1 MRNALLKIHFLTL
14 LWLLSSHGAGAR
26 PLFGAD
32 TVRRPHLVYFRD
44 KANTP
49 YRVDQPA
56 AFLTARAL
64 ARRARQGIAVLPR
77 DLPVD
82 PAYVA
87 ALNAV
92 AGARVRYTS
101 RWLNAAV
108 VRGDSATLAVVRALP
123 CVRGARALNR
133 NLPGPPRA
141 RPAAG
146 PDDVAPVV
154 AGART
159 AYGPAYPQNQL
170 LGVPAM
176 HAAGFRGEGLQIAVL
191 DDGFPGVD
199 TLAAFAPLRREN
211 RVGATFNF
219 VDRTR
224 DVYQRDEHGT
234 ITFSLLAANQPG
246 RFIGAAPQATY
257 HLFITED
264 ATSEQP
270 AEEANWLVAAE
281 RADSLGVDII
291 SSSLGYNTFDSPAAD
306 YTYADLDGR
315 TTLIT
320 RAATVAA
327 RTGMLVVNSAG
338 NAGNQSWRYV
348 LAPADADSILAVGAV
363 DTLLQRAAFSSV
375 GPTADGRL
383 KPEVSAVGQR
393 AAVVN
398 PNGVITYSSGTSLA
412 APSVAGL
419 AAGLWQSSPALTAQQ
434 VRAYLQQAG
443 SHADA
448 PDNLTGYGVPT
459 FARAYALAN
468 PAGPLAAAGPALL
481 PGGLAL
487 YPNPSPADT
496 DELFLQLPPGLVAQP
511 LTLRI
516 YDLRGALVA
525 TVPVPARRP
534 AAVRLRVGRLAPGVY
549 IGRLQ
554 TAAGSYIIRL
564 IKL

>member
-1 MRNALLKIHFLTL
+1 MRNALIKIHYVTL
-14 LWLLSSHGAGAR
+14 LWLLSSLGAAAR
-26 PLFGAD
+26 PAFEAD
-32 TVRRPHLVYFRD
+32 TVRRQHLVYFRD
-44 KANTP
+44 KAGTP
-49 YRVDQPA
+49 YRVDAPQ
-56 AFLTARAL
+56 AFLTARAVQ
-64 ARRARQGIAVLPR
+64 RRARQGIAVLPR
-77 DLPVD
+77 DLPVS
-82 PAYVA
+82 PTYVA

-92 AGARVRYTS
+92 IGARVRYTS
-101 RWLNAAV
+101 RWFNAAV
-108 VRGDSATLAVVRALP
+108 VRCDSATLAVVQALP
-123 CVRGARALNR
+123 FVRGAQTLNR
-133 NLPGPPRA
+133 SLPRPVRP

-154 AGART
+154 PGART
-159 AYGPAYPQNQL
+159 AYGLAYPQNQL

-176 HAAGFRGEGLQIAVL
+176 HAAGFRGEGLQVAVL

-199 TLAAFAPLRREN
+199 TLTVFAPLRREN

-224 DVYQRDEHGT
+224 DVYQRDSHGT
-234 ITFSLLAANQPG
+234 LTLSLLAANQPG

-264 ATSEQP
+264 VNSEQP
-270 AEEANWLVAAE
+270 VEEANWLLAAE
-281 RADSLGVDII
+281 RADSLGADII
-291 SSSLGYNTFDSPAAD
+291 NSSLGYNTFDSPAAD

-327 RTGMLVVNSAG
+327 RVGILVVNSAG
-338 NAGNQSWRYV
+338 NAGSQPWRYV

-383 KPEVSAVGQR
+383 KPNVSAVGRQ

-398 PNGVITYSSGTSLA
+398 PNGVITYGNGTSLS

-419 AAGLWQSSPALTAQQ
+419 AAGFWQSSPALTAQQ
-434 VRAYLQQAG
+434 VLAYLQQAG

-468 PAGPLAAAGPALL
+468 PGLPLPAAGPASLL
-481 PGGLAL
+481 GGLAL
-487 YPNPSPADT
+487 YPNPSPAGT
-496 DELFLQLPPGLVAQP
+496 DELFLQLPSSLDAQP
-511 LTLRI
+511 LTLRL
-516 YDLRGALVA
+516 YDVRGALVA
-525 TVPVPARRP
+525 TMPVPARRP
-534 AAVRLRVGRLAPGVY
+534 PSVRLLVGGLAPGVY
-549 IGRLQ
+549 VGRLQ
-554 TAAGSYIIRL
+554 TAAEPYTIKL

>member
-1 MRNALLKIHFLTL
+1 MRNALLKIRFVTL
-14 LWLLSSHGAGAR
+14 LWLLSSLGAGAR

-49 YRVDQPA
+49 YRVEQPA
-56 AFLTARAL
+56 AFLTARAVL
-64 ARRARQGIAVLPR
+64 RRARQGIAVLPR

-87 ALNAV
+87 AVNAV
-92 AGARVRYTS
+92 VGARVRYAS
-101 RWLNAAV
+101 RWFNAAV
-108 VRGDSATLAVVRALP
+108 VRCDSATLAVVRALP
-123 CVRGARALNR
+123 FVRGARALGR
-133 NLPGPPRA
+133 RLPGPPRA

-154 AGART
+154 PGART
-159 AYGPAYPQNQL
+159 AYGLAYPQNQL

-199 TLAAFAPLRREN
+199 TLTAFAPLRREN
-211 RVGATFNF
+211 RIGATFNF

-224 DVYQRDEHGT
+224 DVYQRDDHGT
-234 ITFSLLAANQPG
+234 LTFSLLAANQPG
-246 RFIGAAPQATY
+246 RFIGAAPRATY

-264 ATSEQP
+264 ADSEQP
-270 AEEANWLVAAE
+270 VEEANWLMAAE
-281 RADSLGVDII
+281 RADSLGADII

-327 RTGMLVVNSAG
+327 RVGMLVVNSAG
-338 NAGNQSWRYV
+338 NAGNQPWRYV

-363 DTLLQRAAFSSV
+363 DTLLQRAALSSV

-383 KPEVSAVGQR
+383 KPEVSAVGRQ

-398 PNGVITYSSGTSLA
+398 PNGVITYGNGTSLA

-419 AAGLWQSSPALTAQQ
+419 AAGLWQSRPALTAQQ
-434 VRAYLQQAG
+434 VRAYLEQAG

-468 PAGPLAAAGPALL
+468 PGVPLPAAGPAPL

-487 YPNPSPADT
+487 YPNPSPAGA
-496 DELFLQLPPGLVAQP
+496 DELLLQLPPGLAAQP
-511 LTLRI
+511 LMLRI
-516 YDLRGALVA
+516 YDVRGALVA

-534 AAVRLRVGRLAPGVY
+534 AAVRLRGLAPGVY
-549 IGRLQ
+549 VGRLQ
-554 TAAGSYIIRL
+554 AAAEQYTVRL